1 MGSAQIPNIEDN
13 SLVFLSPVGLIVFF
27 SALPQTD
34 CERRCSLF
42 SSFFFLLLHAYTS
55 VCHNID
61 IDKIMV
67 QRPGICH
74 VLP

>member
-1 MGSAQIPNIEDN
+1 MPKIFASAY
-13 SLVFLSPVGLIVFF
+13 
-27 SALPQTD
+27 
-34 CERRCSLF
+34 
-42 SSFFFLLLHAYTS
+42 AYTS

-61 IDKIMV
+61 IDMV